1 MAFQTGMA
9 TRWSIAALAMT
20 LNAGAVLAEE
30 TGEGWLDGP
39 WRFGA
44 IAYGWLP
51 EAPATVKVDQEE
63 VANMPEDLDSIID
76 GLEMAAMLE
85 FNAHKG
91 RLGLFLS
98 PVYYDG
104 KEDTNFQGVLGEER
118 KLTVEEE
125 VWLIDYG
132 VGWDLGTW
140 KLGQGADA
148 PELTLS
154 PFAGFRY
161 FHDPI
166 QMQVAPGI
174 LDMGFYQK
182 TTVEINTPLMGL
194 KAAVKFSDRWSL
206 GVEGDYGV
214 FDDSEVNETYQ
225 YMGVV
230 NYHFTMKN
238 VSSHVLFGYRF
249 LHLDLENNEI
259 AVDVDVKGPLIGIG
273 VNF

>member
-51 EAPATVKVDQEE
+51 EAPATVKLDQQE
-63 VANMPEDLDSIID
+63 VANLPEDLDTIID
-76 GLEMAAMLE
+76 GLEVAAMLE

-154 PFAGFRY
+154 PFAGFRIMNLY
-161 FHDPI
+161 AVI
-166 QMQVAPGI
+166 VGI
-174 LDMGFYQK
+174 
-182 TTVEINTPLMGL
+182 T
-194 KAAVKFSDRWSL
+194 
-206 GVEGDYGV
+206 V
-214 FDDSEVNETYQ
+214 FDFRGVLRHKCRLTRAASNGYSSEQE
-225 YMGVV
+225 
-230 NYHFTMKN
+230 HSKKN
-238 VSSHVLFGYRF
+238 SRRTNVGSNR
-249 LHLDLENNEI
+249 ERRTNNG
-259 AVDVDVKGPLIGIG
+259 ACLV
-273 VNF
+273 